1 MSLDELL
8 TELLTEIKSYMDEP
22 DIELV
27 KEAYYYARECHEGQ
41 ERISGEPFV
50 SHPLNVARLMAE
62 FKLDITSIAAALL
75 HDTVEDTGATLE
87 DIREKFGSEIEVL
100 VNGVTKLNKMD
111 FESKEEHQAESLRKM
126 FLAMAK
132 DIRVVLI
139 KLVDRLHNMRT
150 LNYLREEKR
159 KRKATET
166 MEIYAPLAHRL
177 GISQLKW
184 ELEDLS
190 FRYLEP
196 EKYKELSNKV
206 DKDRT
211 EREAY
216 IEEINQKL
224 SKELDKIDI
233 EAKIYGRP
241 KHLYSIYQKMVN
253 KNKRFDEIYDLTA
266 LRVIVDTV
274 KECYEVLG
282 TIHDLWS
289 PMPGRIKDYIAMPKS
304 NMYQSLH
311 TTVVTSQG
319 ETLEIQIRTW
329 EMHRTAEYGIA
340 AHWRYKD
347 GKPQDEKFEEKISW
361 LRQLLEWQRD
371 LTDAEEFME
380 TLKVDLFED
389 EVFAFTPEGDVVSLP
404 KDSTPVDFAYDIHTE
419 VGHNCIGAK
428 ANENM
433 VPLEYRIQNGD
444 IIEILTNA
452 ESGPSRD
459 WLDFV
464 QTSKAKSKI
473 KRWFK
478 HQRKEE
484 VADKGKEKLE
494 KELEKRNIS
503 LSEDEKEEK
512 LKEIAP
518 NMGVSDVEG
527 LYSAMGYDKV
537 SVKKV
542 VHELEPETEEEEKS
556 PQNELEELRKKH
568 QVQRDSSSNQGVK
581 VKGMGD
587 LLVRISKCCNPVPG
601 DEIGGYITRGRG
613 VSIHRMDC
621 PNFKGLKE
629 SEPER
634 IIEVEWYVDED
645 DSYQVE
651 LEVEALDKHSLLNDV
666 TKAISEEGVNITGV
680 DARTSDDGIAHINL
694 GVHISS
700 LEHMNKIIDKLEF
713 VDGVLK
719 VRRANPS

>member
-1 MSLDELL
+1 MFLDKLL

-27 KEAYYYARECHEGQ
+27 KEAYYYAQECHEGQ

-62 FKLDITSIAAALL
+62 FKLDITSIVAALL
-75 HDTVEDTGATLE
+75 HDTVEDTGATLG
-87 DIREKFGSEIEVL
+87 DIREKFGSEIGVL

-150 LNYLREEKR
+150 LNYLREEKQ

-166 MEIYAPLAHRL
+166 IEIYAPLAHRL

-216 IEEINQKL
+216 IEEVNQKL

-484 VADKGKEKLE
+484 VAERGKEILE
-494 KELEKRNIS
+494 KELKKRNIN
-503 LSEDEKEEK
+503 LSEDEKEKK

-518 NMGVSDVEG
+518 NMGVSNIEG

-542 VHELEPETEEEEKS
+542 VHELEPETKEEEKS
-556 PQNELEELRKKH
+556 PQKEIQKLRKKH
-568 QVQRDSSSNQGVK
+568 KVQKDSSSNQGVK
-581 VKGMGD
+581 VKGMDD
-587 LLVRISKCCNPVPG
+587 LLVRIAKCCNPVPG

-613 VSIHRMDC
+613 VSIHRKDC
-621 PNFKGLKE
+621 PNFRSLKE
-629 SEPER
+629 SEEER
-634 IIEVEWYVDED
+634 TIDVEWYVDED
-645 DSYQVE
+645 NSYQVE